1 MGLEQGRSHDPG
13 GGPIMNGLGRVAW
26 RIGLI
31 MVFLSLSLLF
41 EGVLSARAQSEKGTV
56 REIEVVGNQRIE
68 QAAILGR
75 ISLKVGD
82 PLNPETTREQIRRI
96 YDMGFFEDV
105 QVQTQ
110 PVPNGVKM
118 VFVVR
123 EKQFIVDIVFDGNSH
138 FSDEKLTEIITLRSR
153 VFLDQKEVKVSAEK
167 IREAYREDGFH
178 KASVIPIVQALDEAR
193 NRITFFIRESKRGK
207 ITTIIFD
214 GRTVVRKKD
223 LLEVMA
229 NQEWVQILSW
239 ITDAGILRE
248 EELPNDVERIKEIYS
263 NRGYLDVQVGL
274 PTVEVSEDGESFAV
288 TFRIEEGQ
296 PYTIGT
302 VKLEGNTFFEDEE
315 LELGSLVTSGEVFQR
330 AKVREEVTRITDL
343 DGERGYSFA
352 EVTPDLDPKFETL
365 TADITFKIKEGSLI
379 RVREIRISGNDKTRD
394 NVIRRELRVDEQEV
408 IDSVALKRSFQR
420 LNNLNFFET
429 VEILPNQVEEDKVD
443 LEVKVKEKPTGSF
456 SVGGGFSTLDQFTLV
471 ANITE
476 GNLLGLGYLVRVRGQ
491 VGGRRTL
498 GVLTFRNPAL
508 FDGPTSFQ
516 VDAFSTDT
524 DLQTYE
530 QKRKGGTLQF
540 GRSFSEYI
548 AGSFTLVGEFITIKN
563 PSSDA
568 PQFILDQVGDQSTT
582 GFRTSLFRD
591 SRDNFANPRK
601 GYRLGVQTGF
611 GTELLGGTNNFY
623 SYRLNALKYTPLPL
637 WDLRVATK
645 GRVGIADGI
654 DGDPVPLTE
663 LFFVGGI
670 NTVRGF
676 EFGRAG
682 PVTAS
687 DTVEGA
693 IKQLIF
699 NLELIFPVIP
709 DAKLDGVL
717 FFDYGKGFGEGEDL
731 SFNLR
736 EGAGLEVRWVSPFGP
751 LRAAYGLNLDPEPNE
766 KNAVFEFSIG
776 SVF

>member
-1 MGLEQGRSHDPG
+1 
-13 GGPIMNGLGRVAW
+13 
-26 RIGLI
+26 

-41 EGVLSARAQSEKGTV
+41 EGVLSARAQSGKGTV

-68 QAAILGR
+68 QSAILGR

-138 FSDEKLTEIITLRSR
+138 FSDEKLTEVITLRSQ

-167 IREAYREDGFH
+167 IREAYREDGFQ
-178 KASVIPIVQALDEAR
+178 KASVIPIVQALDETR

-223 LLEVMA
+223 LLDVMA
-229 NQEWVQILSW
+229 NQEWVPILSW

-248 EELPNDVERIKEIYS
+248 EELPNDVERIKEVYS
-263 NRGYLDVQVGL
+263 NRGYLDIQVGL
-274 PTVEVSEDGESFAV
+274 PTVGVSKDGESFTL

-315 LELGSLVTSGEVFQR
+315 LELGSLVISGEVFQR

-343 DGERGYSFA
+343 YGERGYSFA

-429 VEILPNQVEEDKVD
+429 VEILPTQVEEDKVD

-456 SVGGGFSTLDQFTLV
+456 SVGGGFSTLDQFSIV

-476 GNLLGLGYLVRVRGQ
+476 GNLFGLGYVVRVRGQ
-491 VGGRRTL
+491 LSGRRTI
-498 GVLTFRNPAL
+498 GVLSFRNPAV

-516 VDAFSTDT
+516 VDVFSTET
-524 DLQTYE
+524 DFLTYE
-530 QKRKGGTLQF
+530 EKRQGGTIQF

-548 AGSFTLVGEFITIKN
+548 AGSLTLVGEAITIKN
-563 PSSDA
+563 PALDA
-568 PQFILDQVGDQSTT
+568 PQFIVDQVGDQSTT

-591 SRDNFANPRK
+591 SRDNFLNPRR
-601 GYRLGVQTGF
+601 GIRTGVRTGF
-611 GTELLGGTNNFY
+611 GTEVLGGTNDFY
-623 SYRLNALKYTPLPL
+623 SLGFDVVKYTPLPL

-645 GRVGIADGI
+645 GRFGIAEGYG
-654 DGDPVPLTE
+654 GDPVPLTE

-670 NTVRGF
+670 NSVRGF

-687 DTVEGA
+687 DTVEGGNRQ
-693 IKQLIF
+693 IIF
-699 NLELIFPVIP
+699 NGELIFPVIQ

-717 FFDYGKGFGEGEDL
+717 FFDYGKGFAEEEDL
-731 SFNLR
+731 SLDLR
-736 EGAGLEVRWVSPFGP
+736 PATGLEVRWVSPFGP

>member
-1 MGLEQGRSHDPG
+1 MGLEQGRPHDPG

-41 EGVLSARAQSEKGTV
+41 EGVLSARAQSGKGTV

-68 QAAILGR
+68 QSAILGR

-138 FSDEKLTEIITLRSR
+138 FSDEKLTEVITLRSQ

-167 IREAYREDGFH
+167 IREAYREDGFQ
-178 KASVIPIVQALDEAR
+178 KASVIPIVQALDETR

-223 LLEVMA
+223 LLDVMA
-229 NQEWVQILSW
+229 NQEWVPILSW

-248 EELPNDVERIKEIYS
+248 EELPNDVERIKEVYS
-263 NRGYLDVQVGL
+263 NRGYLDIQVGL
-274 PTVEVSEDGESFAV
+274 PTVAVSKDGESFTL

-315 LELGSLVTSGEVFQR
+315 LELGSLVISGEVFQR

-343 DGERGYSFA
+343 YGERGYSFA

-429 VEILPNQVEEDKVD
+429 VEILPTQVEEDKVD

-456 SVGGGFSTLDQFTLV
+456 SVGGGFSTLDQFSIV

-476 GNLLGLGYLVRVRGQ
+476 GNLFGLGYVVRVRGQ
-491 VGGRRTL
+491 LSGRRTI
-498 GVLTFRNPAL
+498 GVLSFRNPAV

-516 VDAFSTDT
+516 VDVFSTET
-524 DLQTYE
+524 DFLTYE
-530 QKRKGGTLQF
+530 EKRQGGTIQF

-548 AGSFTLVGEFITIKN
+548 AGSLTLVGEAITIKN
-563 PSSDA
+563 PALDA
-568 PQFILDQVGDQSTT
+568 PQFIVDQVGDQSTT

-591 SRDNFANPRK
+591 SRDNFLNPRR
-601 GYRLGVQTGF
+601 GIRTGVRTGF
-611 GTELLGGTNNFY
+611 GTEVLGGTNDFY
-623 SYRLNALKYTPLPL
+623 SLGFDVVKYTPLPL

-645 GRVGIADGI
+645 GRFGIAEGYG
-654 DGDPVPLTE
+654 GDPVPLTE

-670 NTVRGF
+670 NSVRGF

-687 DTVEGA
+687 DTVEGGNRQ
-693 IKQLIF
+693 IIF
-699 NLELIFPVIP
+699 NGELIFPVIQ

-717 FFDYGKGFGEGEDL
+717 FFDYGKGFAEEEDL
-731 SFNLR
+731 SLDLR
-736 EGAGLEVRWVSPFGP
+736 PATGLEVRWVSPFGP

>member
-41 EGVLSARAQSEKGTV
+41 EGVLSARAQSGKGTV

-68 QAAILGR
+68 QSAILGR

-138 FSDEKLTEIITLRSR
+138 FSDEKLTEVITLRSQ

-167 IREAYREDGFH
+167 IREAYREDGFQ
-178 KASVIPIVQALDEAR
+178 KASVIPIVQALDETR

-214 GRTVVRKKD
+214 GRTVVRRKD
-223 LLEVMA
+223 LLEFMA
-229 NQEWVQILSW
+229 NREWVPILSW

-248 EELPNDVERIKEIYS
+248 EELANDLERIKEIYS

-274 PTVEVSEDGESFAV
+274 PTVAVSKDGESFTV

-315 LELGSLVTSGEVFQR
+315 LELGSLVISGEVFQR

-343 DGERGYSFA
+343 YGERGYSFA

-429 VEILPNQVEEDKVD
+429 VEILPTQVEEDKVD
-443 LEVKVKEKPTGSF
+443 LEVRVKEKPTGSF
-456 SVGGGFSTLDQFTLV
+456 SVGGGFSTLDQFSIV

-476 GNLLGLGYLVRVRGQ
+476 GNLFGLGYVVRVRGQ
-491 VGGRRTL
+491 LSGRRTI
-498 GVLTFRNPAL
+498 GVLSFRNPAV

-516 VDAFSTDT
+516 VDGFSTET
-524 DLQTYE
+524 DFLTYE
-530 QKRKGGTLQF
+530 EERLGGTIQF

-548 AGSFTLVGEFITIKN
+548 AGTVTLVGEAITIKN
-563 PSSDA
+563 PALDA
-568 PQFILDQVGDQSTT
+568 PQFIVDQVGDQSTT

-591 SRDNFANPRK
+591 SRDNFLNPRR
-601 GYRLGVQTGF
+601 GIRTGVRTGF
-611 GTELLGGTNNFY
+611 GTEVLGGTNDFY
-623 SYRLNALKYTPLPL
+623 SLGFDVVKYTPLPL

-645 GRVGIADGI
+645 GRFGIAEGYG
-654 DGDPVPLTE
+654 GDPVPLTE

-670 NTVRGF
+670 NSVRGF

-687 DTVEGA
+687 DTVEGGNRQ
-693 IKQLIF
+693 IIF
-699 NLELIFPVIP
+699 NGELIFPVIP

-717 FFDYGKGFGEGEDL
+717 FFDYGKGFAEEEDL
-731 SFNLR
+731 SLDLR
-736 EGAGLEVRWVSPFGP
+736 PATGLEVRWVSPFGP

>member
-41 EGVLSARAQSEKGTV
+41 EGVLSARAQSGKGTV

-68 QAAILGR
+68 QSAILGR

-138 FSDEKLTEIITLRSR
+138 FSDEKLTEVITLRSQ

-167 IREAYREDGFH
+167 IREAYREDGFQ
-178 KASVIPIVQALDEAR
+178 KASVIPIVQALDETR

-223 LLEVMA
+223 LLDVMA
-229 NQEWVQILSW
+229 NQEWVPILSW

-248 EELPNDVERIKEIYS
+248 EELPNDVERIKEVYS
-263 NRGYLDVQVGL
+263 NRGYLDIQVGL
-274 PTVEVSEDGESFAV
+274 PTVAVSKDGESFTL

-343 DGERGYSFA
+343 YGERGYSFA

-429 VEILPNQVEEDKVD
+429 VEILPTQVEEDKVD

-456 SVGGGFSTLDQFTLV
+456 SVGGGFSTLDQFSIV

-476 GNLLGLGYLVRVRGQ
+476 GNLFGLGYVVRVRGQ
-491 VGGRRTL
+491 LSGRRTI
-498 GVLTFRNPAL
+498 GVLSFRNPAV

-516 VDAFSTDT
+516 VDVFSTET
-524 DLQTYE
+524 DFLTYE
-530 QKRKGGTLQF
+530 EKRQGGTIQF

-548 AGSFTLVGEFITIKN
+548 AGSLTLVGEAITIKN
-563 PSSDA
+563 PALDA
-568 PQFILDQVGDQSTT
+568 PQFIVDQVGDQSTT

-591 SRDNFANPRK
+591 SRDNFLNPRR
-601 GYRLGVQTGF
+601 GIRTGVRTGF
-611 GTELLGGTNNFY
+611 GTEVLGGTNDFY
-623 SYRLNALKYTPLPL
+623 SLGFDVVKYTPLPL

-645 GRVGIADGI
+645 GRFGIAEGYG
-654 DGDPVPLTE
+654 GDPVPLTE

-670 NTVRGF
+670 NSVRGF

-687 DTVEGA
+687 DTVEGGNRQ
-693 IKQLIF
+693 IIF
-699 NLELIFPVIP
+699 NGELIFPVIQ

-717 FFDYGKGFGEGEDL
+717 FFDYGKGFAEEEDL
-731 SFNLR
+731 SLDLR
-736 EGAGLEVRWVSPFGP
+736 PATGLEVRWVSPFGP

>member
-13 GGPIMNGLGRVAW
+13 GGLIMNGLGRVAW

-41 EGVLSARAQSEKGTV
+41 EGVLSARAQSGKGTV

-68 QAAILGR
+68 QSAILGR

-82 PLNPETTREQIRRI
+82 PLNPETTREQIQRI

-138 FSDEKLTEIITLRSR
+138 FSDEKLTEVITLRSQ

-167 IREAYREDGFH
+167 IREAYREDGFQ
-178 KASVIPIVQALDEAR
+178 KASVIPIVQALDETR

-223 LLEVMA
+223 LLDVMA
-229 NQEWVQILSW
+229 NQEWVPILSW

-274 PTVEVSEDGESFAV
+274 PTVAVSKDGESFAV

-315 LELGSLVTSGEVFQR
+315 LELGSLVISGEVFQR

-343 DGERGYSFA
+343 YGERGYSFA

-429 VEILPNQVEEDKVD
+429 VEILPTQVEEDKVD

-456 SVGGGFSTLDQFTLV
+456 SVGGGFSTLDQFSIV

-476 GNLLGLGYLVRVRGQ
+476 GNLFGLGYVVRVRGQ
-491 VGGRRTL
+491 LSGRRTI
-498 GVLTFRNPAL
+498 GVLSFRNPAV

-516 VDAFSTDT
+516 VDGFSTET
-524 DLQTYE
+524 DFLTYE
-530 QKRKGGTLQF
+530 EERLGGTIQF

-548 AGSFTLVGEFITIKN
+548 AGTVTLVGEAITIKN
-563 PSSDA
+563 PALDA
-568 PQFILDQVGDQSTT
+568 PQFIVDQVGDQSTT

-591 SRDNFANPRK
+591 SRDNFLNPRR
-601 GYRLGVQTGF
+601 GIRTGVRTGF
-611 GTELLGGTNNFY
+611 GTEVLGGTNDFY
-623 SYRLNALKYTPLPL
+623 SLGFDVVKYTPLPL

-645 GRVGIADGI
+645 GRFGIAEGYG
-654 DGDPVPLTE
+654 GDPVPLTE

-670 NTVRGF
+670 NSVRGF

-687 DTVEGA
+687 DTVEGGNRQ
-693 IKQLIF
+693 IIF
-699 NLELIFPVIP
+699 NGELIFPVIQ

-717 FFDYGKGFGEGEDL
+717 FFDYGKGFAEEEDL
-731 SFNLR
+731 SLNLR
-736 EGAGLEVRWVSPFGP
+736 PATGLEVRWVSPFGP

>member
-41 EGVLSARAQSEKGTV
+41 EGVLSARAQSGKGTV

-68 QAAILGR
+68 QSAILGR

-138 FSDEKLTEIITLRSR
+138 FSDEKLTEVITLRSQ

-167 IREAYREDGFH
+167 IREAYREDGFQ
-178 KASVIPIVQALDEAR
+178 KASVIPIVQALDETR

-223 LLEVMA
+223 LLDVMA
-229 NQEWVQILSW
+229 NQEWVPILSW

-248 EELPNDVERIKEIYS
+248 EELPNDVERIKEVYS
-263 NRGYLDVQVGL
+263 NRGYLDIQVGL
-274 PTVEVSEDGESFAV
+274 PTVAVSKDGESFTL

-315 LELGSLVTSGEVFQR
+315 LELGSLVISGEVFQR

-343 DGERGYSFA
+343 YGERGYSFA

-429 VEILPNQVEEDKVD
+429 VEILPTQVEEDKVD

-456 SVGGGFSTLDQFTLV
+456 SVGGGFSTLDQFSIV

-476 GNLLGLGYLVRVRGQ
+476 GNLFGLGYVVRVRGQ
-491 VGGRRTL
+491 LSGRRTI
-498 GVLTFRNPAL
+498 GVLSFRNPAV

-516 VDAFSTDT
+516 VDVFSTET
-524 DLQTYE
+524 DFLTYE
-530 QKRKGGTLQF
+530 EKRQGGTIQF

-548 AGSFTLVGEFITIKN
+548 AGSLTLVGEAITIKN
-563 PSSDA
+563 PALDA
-568 PQFILDQVGDQSTT
+568 PQFIVDQVGDQSTT

-591 SRDNFANPRK
+591 SRDNFLNPRR
-601 GYRLGVQTGF
+601 GIRTGVRTGF
-611 GTELLGGTNNFY
+611 GTEVLGGTNDFY
-623 SYRLNALKYTPLPL
+623 SLGFDVVKYTPLPL

-645 GRVGIADGI
+645 GRFGIAEGYG
-654 DGDPVPLTE
+654 GDPVPLTE

-670 NTVRGF
+670 NSVRGF

-687 DTVEGA
+687 DTVEGGNRQ
-693 IKQLIF
+693 IIF
-699 NLELIFPVIP
+699 NGELIFPVIP

-717 FFDYGKGFGEGEDL
+717 FFDYGKGFAEEEDL
-731 SFNLR
+731 SLDLR
-736 EGAGLEVRWVSPFGP
+736 PATGLEVRWVSPFGP

>member
-41 EGVLSARAQSEKGTV
+41 EGVLSARAQSGKGTV
-56 REIEVVGNQRIE
+56 QEIEVVGNQRIE
-68 QAAILGR
+68 QSAILGR

-343 DGERGYSFA
+343 YGERGYSFA

-591 SRDNFANPRK
+591 ARDNFANPRK

>member
-1 MGLEQGRSHDPG
+1 M
-13 GGPIMNGLGRVAW
+13 
-26 RIGLI
+26 
-31 MVFLSLSLLF
+31 
-41 EGVLSARAQSEKGTV
+41 
-56 REIEVVGNQRIE
+56 
-68 QAAILGR
+68 
-75 ISLKVGD
+75 
-82 PLNPETTREQIRRI
+82 
-96 YDMGFFEDV
+96 
-105 QVQTQ
+105 
-110 PVPNGVKM
+110 
-118 VFVVR
+118 
-123 EKQFIVDIVFDGNSH
+123 
-138 FSDEKLTEIITLRSR
+138 
-153 VFLDQKEVKVSAEK
+153 
-167 IREAYREDGFH
+167 
-178 KASVIPIVQALDEAR
+178 IPIVQALDETR
-193 NRITFFIRESKRGK
+193 NRITFFIREGKRGK
-207 ITTIIFD
+207 ITTIKFD

-223 LLEVMA
+223 LLDVMA
-229 NQEWVQILSW
+229 NQEWVPILSW

-248 EELPNDVERIKEIYS
+248 EELPNDVERIKEVYS
-263 NRGYLDVQVGL
+263 NRGYLDVQVGV

-315 LELGSLVTSGEVFQR
+315 LELGSLVISGEVFQR

-343 DGERGYSFA
+343 YGERGYSFA

-429 VEILPNQVEEDKVD
+429 VEILPTQVEEDKVD

-456 SVGGGFSTLDQFTLV
+456 SVGGGFSTLDQFSIV

-476 GNLLGLGYLVRVRGQ
+476 GNLFGLGYVVRVRGQ
-491 VGGRRTL
+491 LSGRRTI
-498 GVLTFRNPAL
+498 GVLSFRNPAV

-516 VDAFSTDT
+516 VDVFSTET
-524 DLQTYE
+524 DFLTYE
-530 QKRKGGTLQF
+530 EKRQGGTIQF

-548 AGSFTLVGEFITIKN
+548 AGSLTLVGEAITIKN
-563 PSSDA
+563 PALDA
-568 PQFILDQVGDQSTT
+568 PQFIVDQVGDQSTT

-591 SRDNFANPRK
+591 SRDNFLNPRR
-601 GYRLGVQTGF
+601 GIRTGVRTGF
-611 GTELLGGTNNFY
+611 GTEVLGGTNDFY
-623 SYRLNALKYTPLPL
+623 SLGFDVVKYTPLPL

-645 GRVGIADGI
+645 GRFGIAEGYG
-654 DGDPVPLTE
+654 GDPVPLTE

-670 NTVRGF
+670 NSVRGF

-687 DTVEGA
+687 DTVEGGNRQ
-693 IKQLIF
+693 IIF
-699 NLELIFPVIP
+699 NGELIFPVIQ

-717 FFDYGKGFGEGEDL
+717 FFDYGKGFAEEEDL
-731 SFNLR
+731 SLDLR
-736 EGAGLEVRWVSPFGP
+736 PATGLEVRWVSPFGP

>member
-13 GGPIMNGLGRVAW
+13 GGLIMNGLGRVAW

-41 EGVLSARAQSEKGTV
+41 EGVLSARAQSGKGTV

-68 QAAILGR
+68 QSAILGR

-138 FSDEKLTEIITLRSR
+138 FSDEKLTEIITLRSQ

-167 IREAYREDGFH
+167 IREAYREDGFQ
-178 KASVIPIVQALDEAR
+178 KASVIPIVQALDETR

-223 LLEVMA
+223 LLDVMA
-229 NQEWVQILSW
+229 NQEWVPILSW

-248 EELPNDVERIKEIYS
+248 EELPNDVERIKEVYS
-263 NRGYLDVQVGL
+263 NRGYLDIQVGL
-274 PTVEVSEDGESFAV
+274 PTVAVSKDGESFTL

-315 LELGSLVTSGEVFQR
+315 LELGSLVISGEVFQR

-343 DGERGYSFA
+343 YGERGYSFA

-429 VEILPNQVEEDKVD
+429 VEILPTQVEEDKVD

-456 SVGGGFSTLDQFTLV
+456 SVGGGFSTLDQFSIV

-476 GNLLGLGYLVRVRGQ
+476 GNLFGLGYVVRVRGQ
-491 VGGRRTL
+491 LSGRRTI
-498 GVLTFRNPAL
+498 GVLSFRNPAV

-516 VDAFSTDT
+516 VDGFSTET
-524 DLQTYE
+524 DFLTYE
-530 QKRKGGTLQF
+530 EKRQGGTIQF

-548 AGSFTLVGEFITIKN
+548 AGSLTLVGEAITIKN
-563 PSSDA
+563 PALDA
-568 PQFILDQVGDQSTT
+568 PQFIVDQVGDQSTT

-591 SRDNFANPRK
+591 SRDNFLNPRR
-601 GYRLGVQTGF
+601 GIRTGVRTGF
-611 GTELLGGTNNFY
+611 GTEVLGGTNDFY
-623 SYRLNALKYTPLPL
+623 SLGFDVVKYTPLPL

-645 GRVGIADGI
+645 GRFGIAEGYG
-654 DGDPVPLTE
+654 GDPVPLTE

-670 NTVRGF
+670 NSVRGF

-687 DTVEGA
+687 DTVEGGNRQ
-693 IKQLIF
+693 IIF
-699 NLELIFPVIP
+699 NGELIFPVIP

-717 FFDYGKGFGEGEDL
+717 FFDYGKGFAEEEDL
-731 SFNLR
+731 SLDLR
-736 EGAGLEVRWVSPFGP
+736 PATGLEVRWVSPFGP

>member
-41 EGVLSARAQSEKGTV
+41 EGVLSARAQSGKGTV

-68 QAAILGR
+68 QSAILGR

-138 FSDEKLTEIITLRSR
+138 FSDEKLTEVITLRSQ

-167 IREAYREDGFH
+167 IREAYREDGFQ
-178 KASVIPIVQALDEAR
+178 KASVIPIVQALDETR

-223 LLEVMA
+223 LLDVMA
-229 NQEWVQILSW
+229 NQEWVPILSW

-248 EELPNDVERIKEIYS
+248 EELPNDVERIKEVYS
-263 NRGYLDVQVGL
+263 NRGYLDIQVGL
-274 PTVEVSEDGESFAV
+274 PTVAVSKDGESFTL

-315 LELGSLVTSGEVFQR
+315 LELGSLVISGEVFQR

-343 DGERGYSFA
+343 YGERGYSFA

-429 VEILPNQVEEDKVD
+429 VEILPTQVEEDKVD

-456 SVGGGFSTLDQFTLV
+456 SVGGGFSTLDQFSIV

-476 GNLLGLGYLVRVRGQ
+476 GNLFGLGYVVRVRGQ
-491 VGGRRTL
+491 LSGRRTI
-498 GVLTFRNPAL
+498 GVLSFRNPAV

-516 VDAFSTDT
+516 VDGFSTET
-524 DLQTYE
+524 DFLTYE
-530 QKRKGGTLQF
+530 EKRQGGTIQF

-548 AGSFTLVGEFITIKN
+548 AGSFTLVGEAITIKN
-563 PSSDA
+563 PALDA
-568 PQFILDQVGDQSTT
+568 PQFIVDQVGDQSTT

-591 SRDNFANPRK
+591 SRDNFLNPRR
-601 GYRLGVQTGF
+601 GIRTGVRTGF
-611 GTELLGGTNNFY
+611 GTEVLGGTNDFY
-623 SYRLNALKYTPLPL
+623 SLGFDVVKYTPLPL

-645 GRVGIADGI
+645 GRFGIAEGYG
-654 DGDPVPLTE
+654 GDPVPLTE

-670 NTVRGF
+670 NSVRGF

-687 DTVEGA
+687 DTVEGGNRQ
-693 IKQLIF
+693 IIF
-699 NLELIFPVIP
+699 NGELIFPVIQ

-717 FFDYGKGFGEGEDL
+717 FFDYGKGFAEEEDL
-731 SFNLR
+731 SLDLR
-736 EGAGLEVRWVSPFGP
+736 PATGLEVRWVSPFGP

>member
-13 GGPIMNGLGRVAW
+13 GGLIMNGLGRVAW

-41 EGVLSARAQSEKGTV
+41 EGVLSARAQSGKGTV

-68 QAAILGR
+68 QSAILGR

-82 PLNPETTREQIRRI
+82 PLNPETTREQIQRI

-138 FSDEKLTEIITLRSR
+138 FSDEKLTEIITLRSQ

-167 IREAYREDGFH
+167 IREAYREDGFQ
-178 KASVIPIVQALDEAR
+178 KASVIPIVQALDETR

-223 LLEVMA
+223 LLDVMA
-229 NQEWVQILSW
+229 NQEWVPILSW

-274 PTVEVSEDGESFAV
+274 PTVAVSKDGESFAV

-343 DGERGYSFA
+343 YGERGYSFA

-408 IDSVALKRSFQR
+408 LDSVALKRSFQR

-429 VEILPNQVEEDKVD
+429 VEILPTQVEEDKVD

-456 SVGGGFSTLDQFTLV
+456 SVGGGFSTLDQFTIV

-476 GNLLGLGYLVRVRGQ
+476 GNLFGLGYMGRVRGQ

-524 DLQTYE
+524 DLLTYE

-591 SRDNFANPRK
+591 TRDNFASPRK

-693 IKQLIF
+693 TKQIIF